1 MMSFD
6 LKYTPSKH
14 NLNQDIEYLHHPKKI
29 SCPLTP
35 APGNH

>member
-1 MMSFD
+1 MSSD
-6 LKYTPSKH
+6 YKYTPSKH
-14 NLNQDIEYLHHPKKI
+14 LKQNIEYLHHPKKS